1 MLRLA
6 ILTSN
11 AYKRP
16 KKALDESILPGHK
29 TALPH
34 FGCAIITFLIAY
46 RVSVTSMGIPGL
58 SLIIAML
65 LWASSF
71 IALKLAFQVY
81 DPMVVIFGRMLV
93 ASVCLLLVLPK
104 ICQFDYRRGDIKYL
118 LLMAVSEP
126 CLYFLFEA
134 AALENTSASQAG
146 MITSL
151 LPLLV
156 AIGAYTVFGERV
168 HRNMLL
174 GFGLA
179 ISGAALLTVAAEAD
193 TSSPNPLLGNALEFM
208 AMLCAAVYTLSLK
221 HLASRYSTWL
231 LTAIQAWIG
240 SLFFFPFLF
249 LPGTQLPLDVDVQ
262 GLGAIIYL
270 GTLVNIGAY
279 GLYNYAVSRVPVSQA
294 SAYINL
300 IPVFTLLLAL
310 ALLGE
315 SLNKSQWLA
324 SLLVFGGVWL
334 SQRRPAAEPVLAAA

>member
-1 MLRLA
+1 
-6 ILTSN
+6 
-11 AYKRP
+11 
-16 KKALDESILPGHK
+16 
-29 TALPH
+29 
-34 FGCAIITFLIAY
+34 
-46 RVSVTSMGIPGL
+46 MGISGI

-93 ASVCLLLVLPK
+93 ASICLLVVFPK
-104 ICQFDYRRGDIKYL
+104 IWKFDYRHGDIKYL

-156 AIGAYTVFGERV
+156 AIGAYSVFSERI

-193 TSSPNPLLGNALEFM
+193 T
-208 AMLCAAVYTLSLK
+208 
-221 HLASRYSTWL
+221 
-231 LTAIQAWIG
+231 WIG

-249 LPGTQLPLDVDVQ
+249 LPSTQLPLGVDSQ

-315 SLNKSQWLA
+315 SLNTLQWLA

-334 SQRRPAAEPVLAAA
+334 SQHRPANGALVAAI